1 MKRQGIDETIEA
13 TMHQIKAGVDGARS
27 AGCSIPEREIEV
39 SMKLSTEDG
48 RPVQVTIPLVLTT
61 AE

>member
-1 MKRQGIDETIEA
+1 LRGNEA
-13 TMHQIKAGVDGARS
+13 PAA
-27 AGCSIPEREIEV
+27 IPEREIEV